1 MGEGSRI
8 EWTDHTFNP
17 WIGCTKVSEAC
28 RHCYAE
34 TYADR
39 YQIATW
45 GPGGTRKRTA
55 ESTWAQPRK
64 WSRQAKAEGVKRFVF
79 CASLADIFE
88 ARDDL
93 DPIRADLWRLIEE
106 CDGLT
111 WLLLTKR
118 PEEIRRR
125 VPAAWL
131 EPGGW
136 PAHVWAGTSVEDQ
149 PAADTRIPHLLGV
162 PAPVRFLSMEPLLG
176 PVDLG
181 KLWPMCWSH
190 PARMTLA
197 EARANGSA
205 KLAPQKLAHRDARR
219 IDWVIVGGESG
230 PGARP
235 MHPAWARSVRDQCAA
250 AKVPFHFKQW
260 GEWAPLNDGPDEQPD
275 QRLGAIGDG
284 RMRINPFRQT
294 MGRIG
299 KKAAGRLLDGA
310 EHNER
315 PEAT

>member
-1 MGEGSRI
+1 MGEASKI

-39 YQIATW
+39 YGIVTW
-45 GPGGTRKRTA
+45 GPSGTRKRTA
-55 ESTWAQPRK
+55 ASTWAEPRK

-79 CASLADIFE
+79 CASLADVFE

-93 DPIRADLWRLIEE
+93 DPIRADLWQLIEE

-118 PEEIRRR
+118 PDEIRRR

-136 PAHVWAGTSVEDQ
+136 PEHVWIGASVESQD
-149 PAADTRIPHLLGV
+149 AADARIPHLLDV
-162 PAPVRFLSMEPLLG
+162 PARVRFLSMEPLLG
-176 PVDLG
+176 PVTVPLDG
-181 KLWPMCWSH
+181 I
-190 PARMTLA
+190 
-197 EARANGSA
+197 G
-205 KLAPQKLAHRDARR
+205 
-219 IDWVIVGGESG
+219 WVIVGGESG
-230 PGARP
+230 AHARP
-235 MHPAWARSVRDQCAA
+235 MHPDWARSVRDQCAA
-250 AKVPFHFKQW
+250 ANVPFFFKQW
-260 GEWAPLNDGPDEQPD
+260 GEWAVRPRVDANAEVWS
-275 QRLGAIGDG
+275 GAVGTG
-284 RMRINPFRQT
+284 RMCF
-294 MGRIG
+294 MGQVG
-299 KKAAGRLLDGA
+299 KKAAGRLLDGV
-310 EHNER
+310 EHNGR